1 MTVMAHMRS
10 DFDGATHVK
19 RTLGVYNHH
28 RGSACV
34 WVVVAV
40 AAAAL
45 SVPYREAWSRRAEE
59 ATRAK
64 LYLQTA
70 ACTQPELAAALGGF
84 NHCGEAAA
92 VLANS
97 VARKAAWDCVSPVL
111 ERVLD
116 TALSPVPRLVWAL
129 AALGAF
135 AAWGIVSR
143 LSMVAARGA
152 TKMV

>member
-1 MTVMAHMRS
+1 MHLPEKRRS
-10 DFDGATHVK
+10 AT
-19 RTLGVYNHH
+19 
-28 RGSACV
+28 V
-34 WVVVAV
+34 WVIAAVV
-40 AAAAL
+40 AAAL
-45 SVPYREAWSRRAEE
+45 SVPYREAWSWRAAE
-59 ATRAK
+59 ATRAQ

-92 VLANS
+92 VLSNS

-116 TALSPVPRLVWAL
+116 AVVTPVPRVVWGL
-129 AALGAF
+129 AALGAV

-143 LSMVAARGA
+143 LSLLAARGA